1 MFFPYTRR
9 VTNLNHLTID
19 LPHFSAILPNFRNAF
34 SSGISIIICTTITS
48 FTQGGE
54 RTSQSRDQTLK
65 QNINLGILLHFE
77 LVRLIFS
84 ILWSFL
90 YVTLHLLSMKTTS
103 CLLFLH
109 DKLFN
114 ILHVLYTYHYKGK
127 ITWDTFTPFLK

>member
-54 RTSQSRDQTLK
+54 RTSQSRDQ
-65 QNINLGILLHFE
+65 NIE
-77 LVRLIFS
+77 
-84 ILWSFL
+84 
-90 YVTLHLLSMKTTS
+90 TE
-103 CLLFLH
+103 
-109 DKLFN
+109 
-114 ILHVLYTYHYKGK
+114 YKFGNFASLRTGK
-127 ITWDTFTPFLK
+127 IDFFNTLVLPLRNIASAKYENNFVLVIFA